1 MQVRVRRA
9 RLTDA
14 AAILEMANA
23 LNRYEGKPPTPLT
36 AEGVARHMLGPRR
49 VLSCVLAELDGAV
62 VGYAAF
68 QPSFDMETGSK
79 GLYMSDLFVKEAAR
93 GRGIGRAL
101 MEWLA
106 REALR
111 RGRRVARLGGDE
123 VECRGAGLLPRGRRW
138 ARGGGNLL
146 RRLRPFAGPFRPGR
160 TSVEPVGG
168 AAPQAWRLRRL
179 AYMAVSPR
187 TGCAA
192 AAGSDAAGTRRRS
205 SARRR

>member
-111 RGRRVARLGGDE
+111 R
-123 VECRGAGLLPRGRRW
+123 
-138 ARGGGNLL
+138 
-146 RRLRPFAGPFRPGR
+146 LRPFAGPFRPGR

>member
-111 RGRRVARLGGDE
+111 RGGAWLGWGVMKSNAEAQAFYRAVGGGPVE
-123 VECRGAGLLPRGRRW
+123 VEIYSVVCDRLLGRSDPGA
-138 ARGGGNLL
+138 L
-146 RRLRPFAGPFRPGR
+146 R
-160 TSVEPVGG
+160 
-168 AAPQAWRLRRL
+168 
-179 AYMAVSPR
+179 
-187 TGCAA
+187 
-192 AAGSDAAGTRRRS
+192 
-205 SARRR
+205 